1 MLLFAFDDGSGVLHG
16 LEGGN
21 DSTLEQSEAV
31 LAGLLL
37 ATRTMFDLLRDLTD
51 C

>member
-1 MLLFAFDDGSGVLHG
+1 MLFFAFDDGSGVLRG

-31 LAGLLL
+31 LAGLLFG
-37 ATRTMFDLLRDLTD
+37 TRAMLVLLCDLTD